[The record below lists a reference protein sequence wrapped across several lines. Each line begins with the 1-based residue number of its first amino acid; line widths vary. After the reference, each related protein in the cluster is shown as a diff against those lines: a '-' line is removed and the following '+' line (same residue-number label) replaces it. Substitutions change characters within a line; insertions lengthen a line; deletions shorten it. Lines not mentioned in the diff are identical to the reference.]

1 MLYGDL
7 STELA
12 PSIGFRFERVIKN
25 DKGRLNKGAKAYL
38 ERVAAL
44 NVLVIVITTG
54 DARRAMAFMVKWGV
68 PYTRVLAADSFF
80 EVADLVRE
88 NDMMTYY
95 DTDRDVL
102 NNVNS
107 RGGGKVEVKQW
118 TFQED

>member
-1 MLYGDL
+1 MRYGDL

-12 PSIGFRFERVIKN
+12 PCFGVRFEKVIKT
-25 DKGRLNKGAKAYL
+25 DEGRVNKGAKAFL
-38 ERVAAL
+38 EQVAAL
-44 NVLVIVITTG
+44 DVILVIITTG
-54 DARRAMAFMVKWGV
+54 DARKAMAFMVKWNV
-68 PYTRVLAADSFF
+68 PFTRVIAADSFF

-95 DTDRDVL
+95 DADRDVL